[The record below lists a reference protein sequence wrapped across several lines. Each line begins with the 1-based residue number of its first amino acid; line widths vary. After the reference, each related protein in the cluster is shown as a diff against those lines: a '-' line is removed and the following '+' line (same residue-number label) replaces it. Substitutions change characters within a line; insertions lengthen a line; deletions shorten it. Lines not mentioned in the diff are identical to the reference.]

1 MEFEYSATILEVL
14 FKKFKHTKMTAQIAD
29 VCTEGRTLT
38 ERALNEKDRQFT
50 YNVTMR
56 RVCAS
61 IVAVEKQWVLHN
73 MCLCICSLRYP
84 ACNTHA
90 PYLHIWPVWFYNIF
104 HIISSM
110 ARFSKKNVLNT
121 ICVFRFSLQL
131 LPETGLILRRHERD
145 MVKIYIGLR

>member
-61 IVAVEKQWVLHN
+61 IVAVEKQ
-73 MCLCICSLRYP
+73 
-84 ACNTHA
+84 
-90 PYLHIWPVWFYNIF
+90 
-104 HIISSM
+104 
-110 ARFSKKNVLNT
+110 
-121 ICVFRFSLQL
+121 
-131 LPETGLILRRHERD
+131 
-145 MVKIYIGLR
+145 